1 MNKIG
6 LIDVDYTGFPN
17 LVLMKLSQ
25 YHKKQGDYV
34 EWYNPFDQYDI
45 VYKSKIFTFSKE
57 IEQCIPNAEKVIYGG
72 SGYDISSKLPDCA
85 EYLVPDYSIYPKIND
100 DTAYGYLTRGCPN
113 KCKWCI
119 VPIKEGYIHPYM
131 DVEMVANGRNKL
143 ILMDNNI
150 LGAGDYAKEQLET
163 IIKKRYKIDFN
174 QAIDARL
181 VDDDYA
187 ELLAKVKWLKYIRF
201 ESG

>member
-1 MNKIG
+1 
-6 LIDVDYTGFPN
+6 
-17 LVLMKLSQ
+17 
-25 YHKKQGDYV
+25 
-34 EWYNPFDQYDI
+34 
-45 VYKSKIFTFSKE
+45 
-57 IEQCIPNAEKVIYGG
+57 
-72 SGYDISSKLPDCA
+72 
-85 EYLVPDYSIYPKIND
+85 
-100 DTAYGYLTRGCPN
+100 
-113 KCKWCI
+113 
-119 VPIKEGYIHPYM
+119 M

-201 ESG
+201 GCDTQRQIEDCEIAIKKIIDKGYKGYFMLYTMLYGDIKECYSRLSAFKYSRFQEKVVIHAQPYIDYTGKNKNPQWQKDMARWANRRWFFKSSDFLDFKFRKGVTGRHHIKIYG